1 MSPSPIAAD
10 LRPAE
15 FRGELMQL
23 AAVLLLLKCVLLIVD
38 PHLRVFLG
46 DSASYLHAAAT
57 GWIPPDRSFTYPW
70 LVQATAV
77 ATRSAFSLIL
87 LQTLFGV
94 VSCLLL
100 FFMLRRAAGLGF
112 WAAALPAVLLA
123 VEPSQLFYE
132 RMLMAEAAGGLAL
145 LGLIA
150 AVVAYVHLGRWRW
163 VPVIAVAGIIVVSLR
178 MSLLPVVLGITALAP
193 LLRAFVHARS
203 EDRGRPLVAGLRL
216 AAHLALVLLATVLV
230 HSGFM
235 QLHARITDGPA
246 DYMRAQGQMRLGLV
260 APLVQPEHLE
270 KVGLSPALIDELKV
284 PLRDHRAREA
294 HIWVE
299 GGLWQVILARAGNEE
314 VAQRTALALST
325 LALESDPLGLLRLG
339 LANFRDYFD
348 AEVTRPRMDDDLGI
362 HRLDDRTIEGLA
374 RLLAHDIAA
383 VQEHRSPVFV
393 WFESSRGW
401 LTIVLFLLAPAALCL
416 LIMRSRDPHPGMAA
430 TALVLGFVGLGL
442 VASQLLF
449 SHIVSFRYLHPMP
462 PVLLAVVALLVAR
475 GPWRVLASPIS
486 PRR

>member
-1 MSPSPIAAD
+1 MSPLPIAVD
-10 LRPAE
+10 LPRIRFRAE
-15 FRGELMQL
+15 ALQL
-23 AAVLLLLKCVLLIVD
+23 AALLLLLKCLLLIAD

-57 GWIPPDRSFTYPW
+57 GWIPPDRSFTYPG
-70 LVQATAV
+70 LVAATAV

-94 VSCLLL
+94 ASCLLM
-100 FFMLRRAAGLGF
+100 FWMLRRVAGLGF
-112 WAAALPAVLLA
+112 RAAAWPAVLLA

-132 RMLMAEAAGGLAL
+132 RMLMAEAAGGLAML
-145 LGLIA
+145 ALVA
-150 AVVAYVHLGRWRW
+150 SVVAYVHSGRLRW
-163 VPVIAVAGIIVVSLR
+163 VPVVVLTGIAAVSMR

-193 LLRAFVHARS
+193 LLRAVVHVRDQ
-203 EDRGRPLVAGLRL
+203 DRGRPLVAGLRL
-216 AAHLALVLLATVLV
+216 AAHVVLILLATVLV
-230 HSGFM
+230 HIGYM
-235 QLHARITDGPA
+235 QLHARMTDGPA

-270 KVGLSPALIDELKV
+270 QVGLSPALIDELKV
-284 PLRDHRAREA
+284 PLQDHRAREA

-299 GGLWQVILARAGNEE
+299 GGLWQVILLRAENEGE
-314 VAQRTALALST
+314 AQRTALALST

-339 LANFRDYFD
+339 LANFRDYFS
-348 AEVTRPRMDDDLGI
+348 AEVAQHRMNDDLGL
-362 HRLDDRTIEGLA
+362 RPLDEGVIEGLA

-383 VQEHRSPVFV
+383 VQERRSPVFV
-393 WFESSRGW
+393 WFESSRWW
-401 LTIVLFLLAPAALCL
+401 LTIVLFALAPVALCL
-416 LIMRSRDPHPGMAA
+416 LVLRARDLRPGMAA

-462 PVLLAVVALLVAR
+462 PILLATVGLL
-475 GPWRVLASPIS
+475 LAGGLSRPDS
-486 PRR
+486 TRASHQ